1 MGAISIGRRMIFY
14 VITVTVFPCQF
25 STLLI
30 ISASQSILFSSVN
43 VIIWFSFMIK
53 LVGLLLTL
61 VCFSM
66 FGIEVVLSSS
76 LDLLLFSFVSK
87 GAVVLSWL
95 SILWVFLLLFW
106 EFSGMMYWMEGD
118 FIGCTLQTHAFLYF
132 VPWWRNKTG
141 PSCPNT
147 FAGPFHSAESYN
159 KPFHWFQQIVHNC
172 LYSFSGQVWF
182 Y

>member
-1 MGAISIGRRMIFY
+1 
-14 VITVTVFPCQF
+14 
-25 STLLI
+25 
-30 ISASQSILFSSVN
+30 
-43 VIIWFSFMIK
+43 MIK

-95 SILWVFLLLFW
+95 SILWVLLLLFW